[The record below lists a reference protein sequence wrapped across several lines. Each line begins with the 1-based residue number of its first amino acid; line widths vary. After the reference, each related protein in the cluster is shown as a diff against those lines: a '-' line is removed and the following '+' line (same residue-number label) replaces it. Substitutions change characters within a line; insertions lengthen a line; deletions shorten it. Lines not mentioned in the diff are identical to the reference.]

1 MRSSVATLLLVIS
14 SVCFGLVPL
23 FGRTLLDLG
32 LSAEAIALYRFGLA
46 LPLAVAFLPRRR
58 STLGPAA
65 ALVGVSIAMG
75 LGWTT
80 YLRAIE
86 HVSLASAG
94 VVYMSYPLFVVL
106 LARLMVGHRLTP
118 RAILGATLVL
128 AGAFIVNAPA
138 AVSGGNWLVLLSSL
152 PAPIGF
158 ALTIVLLV
166 TTGQRFT
173 TLERWSLICVGA
185 VIGLL
190 PAVLARGPGTL
201 VPQSSDGWLWV
212 AALALVTATLPQ
224 LLYIFAARYVSP
236 ARAAASGAVELPTM
250 IAIGWL
256 AFAETVGLREVVGAA
271 LVVAAIATTPAIAPQ
286 RAAGTRKPA
295 TSEGF

>member
-1 MRSSVATLLLVIS
+1 MHASVATLLLVLS

-46 LPLAVAFLPRRR
+46 LPLALAFLPRRPG
-58 STLGPAA
+58 TLGPAA

-106 LARLMVGHRLTP
+106 LARLLVGHRLTA
-118 RAILGATLVL
+118 RAMLGAMLVL
-128 AGAFIVNAPA
+128 AGAFVVNAPA
-138 AVSGGNWLVLLSSL
+138 ALSGGNWLALLSSL

-158 ALTIVLLV
+158 ALTIIMLV
-166 TTGQRFT
+166 TTGDRFT

-190 PAVLARGPGTL
+190 PTVLASDPGAL
-201 VPQSSDGWLWV
+201 VPRSSGGWLWV

-224 LLYIFAARYVSP
+224 LLYTFAARHVSP
-236 ARAAASGAVELPTM
+236 ARAAAAGAVELPTM
-250 IAIGWL
+250 IAVGWL
-256 AFAETVGLREVVGAA
+256 AFAESVGLREVFGAA

-286 RAAGTRKPA
+286 RTGTRRPA
-295 TSEGF
+295 TSDGF